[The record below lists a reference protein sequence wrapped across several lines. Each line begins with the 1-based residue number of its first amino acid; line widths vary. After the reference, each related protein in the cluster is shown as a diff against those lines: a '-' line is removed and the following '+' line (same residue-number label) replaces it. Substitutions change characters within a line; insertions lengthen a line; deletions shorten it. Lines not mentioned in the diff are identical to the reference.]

1 MVRVGLPEKVTSG
14 YGPEGSEG
22 MSLVYIW
29 GESLSGLGDG
39 LVQIPEVG
47 VCLICSSSIKEASV
61 GGIEE
66 TSGENGR
73 REVQRGYGGQ
83 IMDFS
88 IY

>member
-1 MVRVGLPEKVTSG
+1 
-14 YGPEGSEG
+14 

-29 GESLSGLGDG
+29 GESLPSPGDG
-39 LVQIPEVG
+39 LVQTPEVG
-47 VCLICSSSIKEASV
+47 VCLISSSSIKEASV
-61 GGIEE
+61 GGIEG
-66 TSGENGR
+66 TNGENGR